1 MKLIGSYTNGNSRVR
16 IYDDG
21 TKIRETN
28 DDEFNE
34 VFPENIDLKITNR
47 CDMGCPMCHEN
58 SYEKGA
64 YGDINAKFIETLR
77 PYTECALGGGN
88 VLSHPDFI
96 PLLKK
101 LKEQKV
107 IANIT
112 LNQVHFMSNLDL
124 VRELINQNLIHG
136 IGVSLTDPT
145 DEFIKTIQTFDNA
158 VIHVINGV
166 VTYGQLERLADK
178 DLKLLILGY
187 KDFRRGV
194 DYKQTAANYIKANQV
209 NLKVYLKSFIP
220 RFKVVSFDNL
230 AIEQLDVRSFM
241 SKEKWNEFYMGDD
254 GCHTMYIDLV
264 TGTFAK
270 NSVAPLDQRY
280 KFMDSIDEMFAKVK
294 EMKS

>member
-1 MKLIGSYTNGNSRVR
+1 MELLGSYTNGNSRVS

-21 TKIRETN
+21 TKIRETD

-34 VFPENIDLKITNR
+34 VFPENIDLKITNH
-47 CDMGCPMCHEN
+47 CDVGCPMCHEN

-64 YGDINAKFIETLR
+64 HGDINAKFIETLR

-96 PLLKK
+96 SLLKK

-124 VRELINQNLIHG
+124 VRELINQDLIHG
-136 IGVSLTDPT
+136 IGVSLTEPT

-158 VIHVINGV
+158 VIHIINGV

-194 DYKQTAANYIKANQV
+194 EYKQAAESYIKVNQI
-209 NLKVYLKSFIP
+209 NLKVYLENFIP

-230 AIEQLDVRSFM
+230 AIEQLDVCSLM
-241 SKEKWNEFYMGDD
+241 SEEKWNEFYMGDD

-280 KFMDSIDEMFAKVK
+280 KLMDSIDELFAKV
-294 EMKS
+294 

>member
-21 TKIRETN
+21 TKIRETD
-28 DDEFNE
+28 DDEFDE

-64 YGDINAKFIETLR
+64 HGDINAKFIETLR

-124 VRELINQNLIHG
+124 VRELINQDLIHG

-166 VTYGQLERLADK
+166 VTYGQLDRLADK

-194 DYKQTAANYIKANQV
+194 DYKQTAENYIKANQV

-230 AIEQLDVRSFM
+230 AIEQLDVRGLM
-241 SKEKWNEFYMGDD
+241 SEEKWNEFYMGDD

-280 KFMDSIDEMFAKVK
+280 KLMKSIDEMFAKVK

>member
-1 MKLIGSYTNGNSRVR
+1 MKLIGSYTNGNSRVS

-21 TKIRETN
+21 TKIRETD

-58 SYEKGA
+58 SYSEGEH
-64 YGDINAKFIETLR
+64 GELNAPVIGTLR
-77 PYTECALGGGN
+77 PYTECAIGGGN
-88 VLSHPDFI
+88 VLCHPHLVDFLI
-96 PLLKK
+96 K
-101 LKEQKV
+101 LKQQKV

-112 LNQVHFMSNLDL
+112 VNQVHFMKQINFIRVL
-124 VRELINQNLIHG
+124 VDQGLVHG

-145 DEFIKTIQTFDNA
+145 DEFIRTIKEFDNA
-158 VIHVINGV
+158 VIHVINGI
-166 VTYGQLERLADK
+166 VTYGQMERLADK

-187 KDFRRGV
+187 KDFRRGM
-194 DYKQTAANYIKANQV
+194 DYKQAAESYIKANQI

-230 AIEQLDVRSFM
+230 AIEQLDVKSLM
-241 SKEKWNEFYMGDD
+241 SEDKWNEFYMGDD
-254 GCHTMYIDLV
+254 GCHTMYVDLV

-280 KFMDSIDEMFAKVK
+280 KLMDSIDEMFAKVK

>member
-21 TKIRETN
+21 TKIRETD

-64 YGDINAKFIETLR
+64 HGDINAKFIETLR
-77 PYTECALGGGN
+77 PYTECALGGGS
-88 VLSHPDFI
+88 VFFHPDFI

-124 VRELINQNLIHG
+124 VRELVDQDLIHG
-136 IGVSLTDPT
+136 IGVSLTNST

-166 VTYGQLERLADK
+166 VTCGQLERLADK

-194 DYKQTAANYIKANQV
+194 DYKQTAESYIKANQI

-230 AIEQLDVRSFM
+230 AIEQLDVHSLM
-241 SKEKWNEFYMGDD
+241 SEEKWNEFYMGDD

-280 KFMDSIDEMFAKVK
+280 KLMDSIDEMFAKVK
-294 EMKS
+294 EMK